1 MSKVV
6 GYVHHPR
13 PHESNP
19 DIEAQELLVRQ
30 RADQL
35 GRTLDEVLIE
45 KARARSQPLFIRPV
59 GHHLAD
65 LPTGSQIIAP
75 IMVSPDPMDA
85 ENVIRAWGLR
95 AIAFHFQQD
104 GVWYVVDCADEAQV
118 PRMLEVLHRKWS
130 MRAVRARTQDVNRA
144 AILEFVDAL
153 IRASWNDRPR

>member
-1 MSKVV
+1 MSIVLA
-6 GYVHHPR
+6 YARHPR
-13 PHESNP
+13 PRESIP

-35 GRTLDEVLIE
+35 GLTLDEVLIE
-45 KARARSQPLFIRPV
+45 RASSRSQPLFLRPV
-59 GHHLAD
+59 GQRLAD

-85 ENVIRAWGLR
+85 ENVIRAWGLC

-104 GVWYVVDCADEAQV
+104 GVWHIVDCADGAQV
-118 PRMLEVLHRKWS
+118 PGMLEVLHRKWS
-130 MRAVRARTQDVNRA
+130 MRTVRARIQAVNRA
-144 AILEFVDAL
+144 ALLEFVDAL